1 MANNQSALEHALTDG
16 EDFELLLAMPPA
28 AADGLLRDQ
37 PLDIPITH
45 IGECIEDSGLWQR
58 EADGSLTAITPRG
71 YEH

>member
-1 MANNQSALEHALTDG
+1 
-16 EDFELLLAMPPA
+16 MPPA